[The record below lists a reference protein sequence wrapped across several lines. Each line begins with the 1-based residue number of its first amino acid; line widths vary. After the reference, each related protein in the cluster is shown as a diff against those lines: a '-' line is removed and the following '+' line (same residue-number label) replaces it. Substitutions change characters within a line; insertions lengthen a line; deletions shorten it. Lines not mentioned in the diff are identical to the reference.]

1 MPTVEELMQQV
12 KELKEGTPAEA
23 RQAAVEGT
31 TDDSSDRKALD
42 SALKSAQLH
51 IERLKKLAEE

>member
-1 MPTVEELMQQV
+1 MQQV